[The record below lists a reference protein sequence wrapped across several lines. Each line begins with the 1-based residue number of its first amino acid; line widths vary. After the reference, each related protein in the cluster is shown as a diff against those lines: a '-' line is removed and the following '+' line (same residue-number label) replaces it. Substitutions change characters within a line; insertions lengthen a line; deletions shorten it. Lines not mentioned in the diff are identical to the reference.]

1 MKYKRLAV
9 LLENKSGSLYEV
21 VLNQEQMDN
30 IMDLVGQM
38 CGGKIKIRHEKFPA
52 EIGKIK

>member
-38 CGGKIKIRHEKFPA
+38 CGGKITHLNEYWNTVRHK
-52 EIGKIK
+52 